1 MIRTLLT
8 AALSTILLASAAK
21 SDVVRD
27 CDDRIGVGAIAEPW
41 EEFSRGY
48 ANNAVRIAMLDYEE
62 PASSGLI
69 LMALYWTTDPHE
81 GRVCK
86 IISATGDFPGGWA
99 GIEFDKIA
107 SDYNP
112 TEGLIISIPVLP
124 YDAVNHT
131 GADEAAKYNIRFA
144 INRATGTL
152 TLK

>member
-1 MIRTLLT
+1 MIRAFLAF
-8 AALSTILLASAAK
+8 AATCLMTSVPANA
-21 SDVVRD
+21 DVVRD

-48 ANNAVRIAMLDYEE
+48 SNNAVRIAMLDYEE

-86 IISATGDFPGGWA
+86 IITATDGFPGGWA
-99 GIEFDKIA
+99 GIRFDEIA

-112 TEGLIISIPVLP
+112 SDGLIISVPVLP
-124 YDAVNHT
+124 YDAINHT
-131 GADEAAKYNIRFA
+131 GADEAAKYRVTFA